1 MRGLLSK
8 VVLETV
14 PGQLEQVCDLSTHPA
29 GLVGD
34 PSSPSSSPSE
44 SYHRTPLCALF
55 SKMSGQS
62 EIISYLKKTISMNE
76 KDQEKQTEKLTLA
89 EN

>member
-1 MRGLLSK
+1 MCP
-8 VVLETV
+8 VLKDER
-14 PGQLEQVCDLSTHPA
+14 P
-29 GLVGD
+29 
-34 PSSPSSSPSE
+34 
-44 SYHRTPLCALF
+44 
-55 SKMSGQS
+55 